1 MIELDETSVC
11 VSIASGWST
20 VILRVFFIY
29 TYYGSIV
36 LFKKIK
42 KEKGKELANTRGY
55 SNDKKKVH
63 MAIPWIEHPS
73 QKFFPRLPLRN
84 RSLFYCLKLVSLFA
98 PQYYAWNL
106 CILYVNTC
114 KIANWN
120 RYPAVLHISK
130 RYTCTKKWRTK
141 WVIQREGG
149 YEFSHNVNAKV

>member
-20 VILRVFFIY
+20 VILRVFLFI
-29 TYYGSIV
+29 
-36 LFKKIK
+36 FKNIK
-42 KEKGKELANTRGY
+42 RKGEKNLPILATRGY

-63 MAIPWIEHPS
+63 MAIPWIKHPS